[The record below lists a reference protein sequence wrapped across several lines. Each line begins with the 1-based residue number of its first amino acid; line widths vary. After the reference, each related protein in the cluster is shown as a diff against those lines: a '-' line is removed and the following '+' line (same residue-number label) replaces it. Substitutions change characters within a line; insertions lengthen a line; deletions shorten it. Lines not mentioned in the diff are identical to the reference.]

1 MKKNA
6 LIAVVLSVF
15 FVSGCAQWVKPGA
28 SQFEF
33 QQTLSGCRTK
43 AYQDFPQNLVQ
54 TLGYLQPSEAEINFR
69 MAQAFGAPTR
79 TGTFGE
85 SLGNAAGGMADIERN
100 SRQQQ
105 VTIVVD
111 TNKAIREESIKECLY
126 ANGWQQQE
134 GL

>member
-28 SQFEF
+28 SEFEF
-33 QQTLSGCRTK
+33 QQTLSKCRTK

-54 TLGYLQPSEAEINFR
+54 TPDHSERDFRIAAALLGPSK
-69 MAQAFGAPTR
+69 
-79 TGTFGE
+79 TGTIGE
-85 SLGNAAGGMADIERN
+85 GLSNYSDIMADNAAKPQA
-100 SRQQQ
+100 
-105 VTIVVD
+105 TIVVD
-111 TNKAIREESIKECLY
+111 TNKAIREESIRRCLY
-126 ANGWQQQE
+126 ANGWQQQD

>member
-28 SQFEF
+28 SEFEF
-33 QQTLSGCRTK
+33 QQTLSKCRTK

-54 TLGYLQPSEAEINFR
+54 TPDESEKWLRLAAALGGPSK
-69 MAQAFGAPTR
+69 
-79 TGTFGE
+79 TGTIGE
-85 SLGNAAGGMADIERN
+85 DLANAAGSLSENAAKP
-100 SRQQQ
+100 QAF
-105 VTIVVD
+105 IVVD
-111 TNKAIREESIKECLY
+111 TNKAIREESIRRCLY
-126 ANGWQQQE
+126 ANGWQQQD